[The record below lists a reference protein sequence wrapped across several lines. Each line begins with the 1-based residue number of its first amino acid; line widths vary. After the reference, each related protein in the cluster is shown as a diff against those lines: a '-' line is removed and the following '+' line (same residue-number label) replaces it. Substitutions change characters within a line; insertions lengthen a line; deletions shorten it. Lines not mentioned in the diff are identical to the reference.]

1 MKGVPLRIEIG
12 PKDVTNNHL
21 VLVRRV
27 DHNKEF
33 LDINEEL
40 VNNIQNELKNIH
52 QLMYKKAL
60 ANLLANIHEIHS
72 LDELKEALDK
82 GGYAKM
88 MWCGDRVCEDKIK
101 ELYQATARC
110 IPFDE
115 LPFDDTCPVCGKK
128 AKYVVLFARAY

>member
-1 MKGVPLRIEIG
+1 
-12 PKDVTNNHL
+12 
-21 VLVRRV
+21 
-27 DHNKEF
+27 
-33 LDINEEL
+33 
-40 VNNIQNELKNIH
+40 
-52 QLMYKKAL
+52 MYKKAL
-60 ANLLANIHEIHS
+60 INLLENIREVHS

-88 MWCGDRVCEDKIK
+88 MWCGDQSCEDKIK